1 MIDDQRAKKDL
12 TEILRALG
20 EAYMD
25 KRSLTQDDLIAL
37 STPEQKCIGLPEQ
50 KYISDAGKKAPEPGA
65 FSSDIRLG
73 SDYLPACPSWH
84 GVSSACSD

>member
-1 MIDDQRAKKDL
+1 MIDEQRAKKDL

-37 STPEQKCIGLPEQ
+37 STPEQKCIGLPKRKNTSVMLARRPPNRGPFPQ
-50 KYISDAGKKAPEPGA
+50 TSGLGRIICRRVRAGTA
-65 FSSDIRLG
+65 
-73 SDYLPACPSWH
+73 
-84 GVSSACSD
+84 